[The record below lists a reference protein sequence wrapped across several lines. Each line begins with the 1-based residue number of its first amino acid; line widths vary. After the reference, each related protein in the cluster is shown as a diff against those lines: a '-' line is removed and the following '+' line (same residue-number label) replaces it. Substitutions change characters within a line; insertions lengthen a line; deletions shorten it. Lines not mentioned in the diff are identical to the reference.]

1 MRRIRDDDLEYK
13 EATELPSPL
22 HIYHDNNNT
31 RHQLYQWYGGGKV
44 APNKSKAPNLILK
57 QPFKQLEKE
66 NEHENE
72 NENENE
78 NKMHVHASTSTAGRD
93 VNAKA
98 MDANELS
105 ASRNE
110 IVRGNG
116 VNEKCKL
123 KILFC
128 AARDIQEEQEE
139 DEKCSDVAG
148 SGPCKV
154 Q

>member
-13 EATELPSPL
+13 DATELPSL

-31 RHQLYQWYGGGKV
+31 RHQLYQRYGGGKV
-44 APNKSKAPNLILK
+44 VPNKSKAPNLILK
-57 QPFKQLEKE
+57 QPLKQLEKE
-66 NEHENE
+66 NEHD

-93 VNAKA
+93 GNAKA
-98 MDANELS
+98 MDANELR

-110 IVRGNG
+110 IVKGNG
-116 VNEKCKL
+116 VVNEKCKL

-148 SGPCKV
+148 AGPCKV

>member
-13 EATELPSPL
+13 EATELPSL

-31 RHQLYQWYGGGKV
+31 RHQLYQRYGGGKV
-44 APNKSKAPNLILK
+44 VPNKSKAPNLILK